1 MKAKTFNRFK
11 NMIKPY
17 KKTIIIVTL
26 TALLIDLCELIKPML
41 VKEVMEKYL
50 PNNTFVQNGISIAMI
65 VAAYLG
71 LVIVG
76 NIIEFVN
83 RMVTSRMG
91 ENVVYTLR
99 EKLYKYIE
107 RANITFHD
115 KTPSGKLFVRIIIG
129 HFESG
134 IFLII

>member
-1 MKAKTFNRFK
+1 MKAKTFSRFK

-71 LVIVG
+71 LVIIG
-76 NIIEFVN
+76 NIMI
-83 RMVTSRMG
+83 
-91 ENVVYTLR
+91 
-99 EKLYKYIE
+99 
-107 RANITFHD
+107 
-115 KTPSGKLFVRIIIG
+115 
-129 HFESG
+129 
-134 IFLII
+134 